1 MKYDKVF
8 IDAIGY
14 ELGPNVVT
22 TAELE
27 QRVLPML
34 EALHIPR
41 GQLEAL
47 TGIRERRWWD
57 PGFALSEGAARAG
70 RKALAAAGLKPSDIG
85 ALVYA
90 GVCREHSEPATAA
103 AVAALLGTGP
113 ETAVYDVSNACLGVQ
128 NGILDLAN
136 RIELGQIKAGLV
148 VSCESSREI
157 NESMIA
163 EMLKDR
169 SFENFRLSIATLT
182 GGSGAVGVV
191 LTDGSFPGAH
201 RRHKLMGGTYR
212 AACEHHKLCIW
223 HRDHM
228 FTDATAALKHGVVL
242 GRQTWDAL
250 LAELGMQGGQFDK
263 TVCHQVGTTHRKSIL
278 EALGIPEHKDFP
290 TFEYLGNMGT
300 AALPAAAAIAEER
313 EFLKPGDN
321 VAFLG
326 IGSGLNTI
334 MMGLKW

>member
-1 MKYDKVF
+1 
-8 IDAIGY
+8 
-14 ELGPNVVT
+14 
-22 TAELE
+22 
-27 QRVLPML
+27 
-34 EALHIPR
+34 
-41 GQLEAL
+41 
-47 TGIRERRWWD
+47 
-57 PGFALSEGAARAG
+57 
-70 RKALAAAGLKPSDIG
+70 
-85 ALVYA
+85 
-90 GVCREHSEPATAA
+90 
-103 AVAALLGTGP
+103 
-113 ETAVYDVSNACLGVQ
+113 
-128 NGILDLAN
+128 
-136 RIELGQIKAGLV
+136 
-148 VSCESSREI
+148 CESSREI

-163 EMLKDR
+163 EMLRDR

-201 RRHKLMGGTYR
+201 RRHKLLGGTYR

-242 GRQTWDAL
+242 GRHTWDAL
-250 LAELGMQGGQFDK
+250 LKELDMHAGQFDR
-263 TVCHQVGTTHRKSIL
+263 TVCHQVGSTHRKTIL
-278 EALGIPEHKDFP
+278 ETLGIPEHKDFP

-300 AALPAAAAIAEER
+300 AALPAAAAIADER
-313 EFLKPGDN
+313 EFLRPGDN